1 MALAPSPPPARG
13 AGVDEARRKVLLDD
27 LVADR
32 TEPDGLAEPVLTID
46 PVSLDA
52 IPTNRGRHRIEDVEE
67 AVARNLRSA
76 EEARQA
82 LRAEH
87 SRLEAEAG
95 IRRKIERE
103 VGALRR
109 EIERMQESEKL
120 RVTQAR
126 YTAEREAREEVL
138 ADVERYK
145 DESNRA
151 TQEVDRLRRA
161 LDGDRSLM
169 SEFSDRLREEQQA
182 KAKAQSE
189 LDRALEAARQ
199 AEERWEL
206 STETARRRADDELSR
221 LAEAESALREAL
233 AERDALALQVSA
245 LSAEDGR
252 GRDLSGTVADLEH
265 LVSELEAA
273 LAAERL
279 RTDTAVNHAA
289 ELTEEIDAMQL
300 RREDELRS
308 ITVVEQLEAEL
319 EGAVAAHGAAVDRVR
334 TIDQERS
341 LLEAPHARAERGARG
356 ADRQGRGPGA
366 RLRHDDAGTGLVAR
380 RGQRA
385 ADRTRRRSGCR
396 GESSKS
402 EVRELEHLLTVA
414 EVERD
419 SLVQE
424 ASDLRQELAKLTKA
438 ANAASESD
446 GHHLEAL
453 EELENRLGDAIAV
466 RDTYAKQVR
475 DHEVSLA
482 ESSER
487 REDALRRASE
497 LERALS
503 EEQGRVRQAEEELRR
518 LRTAASVDAPAATGR
533 AEPAA
538 TPAATA
544 PEPEP
549 ARRSR
554 SRRHLRPI
562 RRPRPRPWF
571 GARRS
576 PSSTR
581 SRRSTTRASGAG
593 ADAGRSPGADDRVRV
608 ERVAGRVGR
617 VRRERFGD
625 LGDRRA
631 DARRRWRRAG
641 RGRSRRPRPRSSRAS
656 RGPRLRGTSANDG
669 AQRLASC
676 TG

>member
-13 AGVDEARRKVLLDD
+13 AGVDEARRKLLLDD

-32 TEPDGLAEPVLTID
+32 TEPDGLAEPVLSID

-52 IPTNRGRHRIEDVEE
+52 IPRNRGRHRIEDVEE

-87 SRLEAEAG
+87 SRLEAEAV
-95 IRRKIERE
+95 IRRKMERE

-120 RVTQAR
+120 RVAQAR
-126 YTAEREAREEVL
+126 YTAEREARDEVL
-138 ADVERYK
+138 ADVEQVK
-145 DESNRA
+145 DEYQRA
-151 TQEVDRLRRA
+151 AQEIDRLRRA
-161 LDGDRSLM
+161 LDGDRVLM
-169 SEFSDRLREEQQA
+169 AEFSDRLREEQQA
-182 KAKAQSE
+182 KAKAQAE
-189 LDRALEAARQ
+189 LDRALDAARQ
-199 AEERWEL
+199 AEQRWEL

-221 LAEAESALREAL
+221 LADAESALRDAL

-308 ITVVEQLEAEL
+308 IAVVEQLEAEL

-334 TIDQERS
+334 AIDQERS
-341 LLEAPHARAERGARG
+341 LLEARMRELSEAHAELIGKVEVLERDFDTTMRERDSLLEEVNELRTGRAGDLAAAR
-356 ADRQGRGPGA
+356 
-366 RLRHDDAGTGLVAR
+366 
-380 RGQRA
+380 
-385 ADRTRRRSGCR
+385 
-396 GESSKS
+396 ESSKS
-402 EVRELEHLLTVA
+402 EVRELEHMLTVA

-424 ASDLRQELAKLTKA
+424 ASGLRQELATLAKTA
-438 ANAASESD
+438 HVASASD
-446 GHHLEAL
+446 GHHRQELEQ
-453 EELENRLGDAIAV
+453 LENRLGDAVAV

-475 DHEVSLA
+475 DLEASLA
-482 ESSER
+482 QSSEH
-487 REDALRRASE
+487 REDALRRTSE

-538 TPAATA
+538 APAATGRA
-544 PEPEP
+544 EPAAAPAAAPKPAPTPEPEP
-549 ARRSR
+549 EAATPPPDSAAPPAPVVRRSALAELH
-554 SRRHLRPI
+554 SI
-562 RRPRPRPWF
+562 
-571 GARRS
+571 AKI
-576 PSSTR
+576 
-581 SRRSTTRASGAG
+581 
-593 ADAGRSPGADDRVRV
+593 DD
-608 ERVAGRVGR
+608 EG
-617 VRRERFGD
+617 F
-625 LGDRRA
+625 
-631 DARRRWRRAG
+631 RRRR
-641 RGRSRRPRPRSSRAS
+641 
-656 RGPRLRGTSANDG
+656 
-669 AQRLASC
+669 
-676 TG
+676 